1 MRVDA
6 FSKYD
11 ERHID
16 TTRRR
21 SEPVSD
27 DIKRRKEPMT

>member
-21 SEPVSD
+21 SEPVS
-27 DIKRRKEPMT
+27 ET